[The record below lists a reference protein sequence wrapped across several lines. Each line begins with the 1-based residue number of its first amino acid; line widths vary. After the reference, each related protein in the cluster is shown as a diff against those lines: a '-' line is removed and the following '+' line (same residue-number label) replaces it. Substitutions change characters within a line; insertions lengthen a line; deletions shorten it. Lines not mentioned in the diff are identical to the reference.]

1 MGMPEDSRL
10 PSSPLTNELAYLK
23 LLHLA
28 DSALPIGALAHSFG
42 LETLAAAGELHVENL
57 AEFLGGYLQESGVLE
72 AAFCRDAFRRA
83 SVTEA
88 EFDVE
93 GLLRAN
99 ERLAAMKPGRES
111 RAGSAALGQNLLQL
125 VASLG
130 DAPAIRKTLEACRS
144 TGRTGDAKASRS
156 VQRASAAAGANG
168 AAVSRVPVVQ
178 HSIAFGLAA
187 GALGLDESSTALA
200 FLHQMCASLVS
211 ACQRL
216 LPLGQTRAAKI
227 LWELKPAILA
237 AAERSAKRP
246 PEEIAS
252 FTPLADWGAMQHP
265 SLATRLFIS

>member
-1 MGMPEDSRL
+1 VSGVPEDSSPRGF
-10 PSSPLTNELAYLK
+10 PLTDELAYVK

-42 LETLAAAGELHVENL
+42 LETLTEARALHVENL
-57 AEFLGGYLQESGVLE
+57 AEFLGGYVQESGVLE

-93 GLLRAN
+93 GLLRTN

-144 TGRTGDAKASRS
+144 TVRTGDAP
-156 VQRASAAAGANG
+156 VSAL
-168 AAVSRVPVVQ
+168 V
-178 HSIAFGLAA
+178 
-187 GALGLDESSTALA
+187 LDESSAVLA
-200 FLHQMCASLVS
+200 FLHQTCASLVS